1 MITVLSVIVDLNL
14 RGLKVPNVCASSSG
28 VLTDEVGEVLKAI
41 VKISRFLEVLE
52 ELGLLFFNSQLCSY
66 DLLFLLLLFSAD
78 FGIGSA
84 DGSNFVKFRLFLL
97 KFQLR
102 NGIDTYLFSN
112 FLLVY
117 VVEEVLG
124 KELDGVVG
132 LL

>member
-14 RGLKVPNVCASSSG
+14 RGLKVSNVCASSSG
-28 VLTDEVGEVLKAI
+28 VLTDEVGEVLEAI

-84 DGSNFVKFRLFLL
+84 DGSNFVKFRLFL
-97 KFQLR
+97 
-102 NGIDTYLFSN
+102 FSN